1 VTPGHISLESLVAH
15 RGYAA
20 RYPENTRESLA
31 AAVRIGARYVEC
43 DVQLSADGVPV
54 LLHDATLD
62 RTAGRPG
69 SVFDLSAGELKRIE
83 VNETGRL
90 GVAFSGVHIP
100 LLQEVATDIRQ
111 WPGVTCFVEL
121 KVESL
126 CRFGV
131 GFMVDQVLGVLAPVR
146 DACVVIS
153 FSAEAVLE
161 ARRRSGCAIGWVVQ
175 HWSDESRR
183 MAERI
188 APQYLF
194 CDHVDIPPP
203 PAPLWPGPWQW
214 VVYEVDDVALAQA
227 LVRRGVPLLETMVIE
242 GMAGAVAEVSAAT
255 SAVSTGDPA

>member
-1 VTPGHISLESLVAH
+1 VTPVHISLDSLVAH

-31 AAVRIGARYVEC
+31 AAVRIGAHYVEC
-43 DVQLSADGVPV
+43 DVQLSAEGVPV

-62 RTAGRPG
+62 RTAGQTG
-69 SVFDLSAGELKRIE
+69 CVFDLSAAELTRIE
-83 VNETGRL
+83 VNEKDRLAGAFTGVR
-90 GVAFSGVHIP
+90 IP
-100 LLQEVATDIRQ
+100 LLQEVATDIGK
-111 WPGVTCFVEL
+111 WPGVTCVVEL

-126 CRFGV
+126 YRFGV
-131 GFMVDQVLGVLAPVR
+131 GFMVDQVLAALAPVR

-153 FSAEAVLE
+153 FSAEAVVE
-161 ARRRSGCAIGWVVQ
+161 ARRRSGCAIGWVLR

-194 CDHVDIPPP
+194 CDHADIPPP
-203 PAPLWPGPWQW
+203 PEPLWSGPWRW
-214 VVYEVDDVALAQA
+214 VVYEVDNVALAHA

-242 GMAGAVAEVSAAT
+242 EMAGAVAQVSAKT
-255 SAVSTGDPA
+255 SAVSPGDPA